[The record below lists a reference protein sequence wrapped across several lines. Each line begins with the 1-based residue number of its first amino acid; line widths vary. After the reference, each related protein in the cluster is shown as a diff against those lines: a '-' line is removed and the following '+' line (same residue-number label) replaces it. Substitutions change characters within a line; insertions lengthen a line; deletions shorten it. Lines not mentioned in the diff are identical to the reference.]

1 MLIFRYIFEI
11 DSCKLI
17 NNPVVILGGFLVTSE
32 AYLEIKNFLENH
44 CNRKVYIVNI
54 TRIDWLN
61 SSSIKGWINILDKVQ
76 ETVSKV
82 LLDTKSE
89 KIDLIGHS
97 SGGIILRLYLSDQLF
112 GGIKYNGKSITE
124 NLITLGSPNQA
135 LRATKLR
142 KFVDK
147 EYPGSFFNEV
157 NYISVGGRVNICSKQ
172 AYFLTKCLARRSY
185 ESISGDFNCEGDGL
199 VPLSSSLLEGSNQ
212 VILQDTFHGGIF
224 GESWYGS
231 KSKVIDWWKTIE
243 L

>member
-1 MLIFRYIFEI
+1 M
-11 DSCKLI
+11 
-17 NNPVVILGGFLVTSE
+17 GGFLVTSE
-32 AYLEIKNFLENH
+32 AYLDIKNVLENH

-61 SSSIKGWINILDKVQ
+61 SSTIKGWINILDKVQ
-76 ETVSKV
+76 ETVSQV
-82 LLDTKSE
+82 FFDTKTK

-157 NYISVGGRVNICSKQ
+157 NYISVGGKVDIRSKESS
-172 AYFLTKCLARRSY
+172 FLTKFLARRSY
-185 ESISGDFNCEGDGL
+185 DSIMGTPNCDGDGL
-199 VPLSSSLLEGSNQ
+199 VPLSSSLLEGSKQ
-212 VILQDTFHGGIF
+212 VILQDTFHGGLF
-224 GESWYGS
+224 GEYWYGS
-231 KSKVIDWWKTIE
+231 VSRVNDWWREVTV
-243 L
+243 

>member
-1 MLIFRYIFEI
+1 M
-11 DSCKLI
+11 
-17 NNPVVILGGFLVTSE
+17 GGLLVTSE
-32 AYLEIKNFLENH
+32 AYFDIKNFLENH

-61 SSSIKGWINILDKVQ
+61 SGSIKGWINILDKVQ
-76 ETVSKV
+76 ETISKV
-82 LLDTKSE
+82 LFDTKTE

-112 GGIKYNGKSITE
+112 GGMKYNGKLITE

-157 NYISVGGRVNICSKQ
+157 NYISVGGLVDIRSKQ
-172 AYFLTKCLARRSY
+172 AYLITKILAHRSY
-185 ESISGDFNCEGDGL
+185 KSISGGFNSEGDGL
-199 VPLSSSLLEGSNQ
+199 VPLSSSLLEGSKQ
-212 VILQDTFHGGIF
+212 VILKDTFHGGIF
-224 GESWYGS
+224 GEFWYGS
-231 KSKVIDWWKTIE
+231 KSRVMDWWRTIE